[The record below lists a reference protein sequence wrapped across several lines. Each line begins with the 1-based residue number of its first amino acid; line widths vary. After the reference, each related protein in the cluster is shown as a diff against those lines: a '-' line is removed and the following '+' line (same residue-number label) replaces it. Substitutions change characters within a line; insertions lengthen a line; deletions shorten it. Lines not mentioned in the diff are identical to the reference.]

1 MDPKAPT
8 GVAGE
13 RVTCEEGTSSYRR
26 LNEKTR
32 PSRAAVILGAI
43 GLPVLVA
50 GMLTL
55 NVQICLA
62 GAVISAV
69 AVLLHVTLVLA
80 GW

>member
-1 MDPKAPT
+1 MNDD
-8 GVAGE
+8 VH
-13 RVTCEEGTSSYRR
+13 TSTPRF
-26 LNEKTR
+26 
-32 PSRAAVILGAI
+32 SRAVVILGAI

-62 GAVISAV
+62 GALISGV